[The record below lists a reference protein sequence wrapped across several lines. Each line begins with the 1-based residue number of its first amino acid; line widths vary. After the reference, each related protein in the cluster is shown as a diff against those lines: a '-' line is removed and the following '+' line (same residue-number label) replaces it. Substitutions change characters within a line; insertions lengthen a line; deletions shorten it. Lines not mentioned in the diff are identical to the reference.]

1 MAAIGT
7 AHLTSDIL
15 AQRAVG
21 ASVSRRQI
29 TDVLH
34 EPDGAP
40 ELVLDLV
47 AAEGGEHA
55 TIRMTWSRDDL
66 ERLLKAASGDDVVLV
81 FDRDELASA
90 FGDVE
95 PHGLR
100 ASAAV
105 FAVAVAGTL
114 GSGASIA
121 NATVAG
127 GAGAGTAA
135 TPITATSTAAAS
147 AALEARS
154 EALNQEYGLGT
165 AGDTAATAALEARS
179 EALNQEYGLG
189 TAGDTAAAAALEARS
204 EALNQEYGLGTAD
217 DTAATAALEARSEAL
232 NQEYGLGGS
241 ATEPSGGLTLE
252 APTTDEALLIGGL
265 LLTIAGATFAV
276 RRTAV
281 GRPV

>member
-1 MAAIGT
+1 MGATNKLTKGECAVDAIGT

-55 TIRMTWSRDDL
+55 TISMTWSRDDL
-66 ERLLKAASGDDVVLV
+66 ERLLEAASGDDVMLV
-81 FDRDELASA
+81 FNRDQLASA

-95 PHGLR
+95 AHGLR
-100 ASAAV
+100 AGAAV
-105 FAVAVAGTL
+105 FAVAVAGAL

-121 NATVAG
+121 NATIAG
-127 GAGAGTAA
+127 GDGGGTAA

-165 AGDTAATAALEARS
+165 AGD
-179 EALNQEYGLG
+179 
-189 TAGDTAAAAALEARS
+189 AAAS
-204 EALNQEYGLGTAD
+204 
-217 DTAATAALEARSEAL
+217 AALEARSEAL

-252 APTTDEALLIGGL
+252 APTADDALLIGGL

-276 RRTAV
+276 RRTAG
-281 GRPV
+281 GRPA